1 MKFGGLQFGNKLG
14 GWTIINQPAT
24 SLPEDLASADLT
36 ILGIKY
42 EPIWLVGKQ
51 IVNGTNYMLV
61 CKVTRTTRENK
72 PFIAVVIIN
81 FPPGSIGGKGASVV
95 SVIEDTDLVEG
106 VPLEE
111 GENLKKYFEEV
122 TGQLKGV
129 GFTSLVYVGY
139 KITKGKNYYVIA
151 EARTIYPDAEPY
163 AVIVEF
169 NVFQENA
176 TLVSIERLE

>member
-1 MKFGGLQFGNKLG
+1 MKFGGFQFGNKIG
-14 GWTIINQPAT
+14 GWTIINQSAT
-24 SLPEDLASADLT
+24 SLPEDLASADLN
-36 ILGIKY
+36 ILGINY
-42 EPIWLVGKQ
+42 EPIWLLGKQ

-61 CKVTRTTRENK
+61 CKVTRSTRENK

-81 FPPGSIGGKGASVV
+81 IPPGSIGGKGASVV

-106 VPLEE
+106 VPLDED
-111 GENLKKYFEEV
+111 LKKYFEEV
-122 TGQLKGV
+122 TGQLRGV
-129 GFTSLVYVGY
+129 GFTPIMYVGY

-169 NVFQENA
+169 NVFQGNA